1 MFRQVEWISEEV
13 STQLTLDPVPM
24 VLVVVVGFQGVADF
38 ARRLVVAEQALKIR
52 SLVLENKFRVQV
64 LQVLHHDLFQL

>member
-1 MFRQVEWISEEV
+1 MFRQVELISEEV

-38 ARRLVVAEQALKIR
+38 ARRLVVAEKAHKIR
-52 SLVLENKFRVQV
+52 TLVLENKFRVQV
-64 LQVLHHDLFQL
+64 LHVGDHDLFQL